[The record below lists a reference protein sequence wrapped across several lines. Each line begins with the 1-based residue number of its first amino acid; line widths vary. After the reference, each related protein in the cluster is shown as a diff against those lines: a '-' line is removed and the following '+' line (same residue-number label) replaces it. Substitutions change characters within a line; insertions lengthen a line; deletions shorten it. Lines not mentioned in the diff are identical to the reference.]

1 MIIGIPKEIKNQEYR
16 ISMMPSGVQALVQA
30 GHRVLVETEAA
41 QALGIDDEIYCNA
54 GAEICPTGESIF
66 TAADLIVKVKEP
78 QIEEIAYLKPNQL
91 LFTYLH
97 LAANLPLTE
106 RLLDRHI
113 TGIAYETITDSNGRL
128 PLLAP
133 MSEIAGR
140 MAMQAGM
147 HALEKRQGGMG
158 ILLSGVPGVAPAR
171 VLILGAGQVG
181 ANAARMAMGL
191 RAHVIVMDTNV
202 QVLRQLDQEFQGR
215 VSLQVLHEDDLNRE
229 LVLADLV
236 IGSVLIPGAAAPKLI
251 RRHHLALM
259 KPGAVIVDV
268 AIDQGGCCETS
279 EPTTHDHPTYIV
291 DRIVHYCVA
300 NMPGAVANTATRSL
314 TNATLP
320 YIQALADLGLEALH
334 HNAGFAHGLNTYHGH
349 IVHPAVAAAHQFP
362 CHPWSAES

>member
-16 ISMMPSGVQALVQA
+16 ISMMPSGVQALTQA

-41 QALGIDDEIYCNA
+41 QALGIDDESYCNA

-66 TAADLIVKVKEP
+66 AAADLIVKVKEP

-106 RLLDRHI
+106 RLLDRHV
-113 TGIAYETITDSNGRL
+113 TSIAYETITDSYGRL

-133 MSEIAGR
+133 MSEIAG
-140 MAMQAGM
+140 
-147 HALEKRQGGMG
+147 
-158 ILLSGVPGVAPAR
+158 
-171 VLILGAGQVG
+171 ILGAGQVG

-191 RAHVIVMDTNV
+191 RAQVIVMDTNV

-279 EPTTHDHPTYIV
+279 EPTTHDQPTYIV

-320 YIQALADLGLEALH
+320 YIQALADHGLEALR
-334 HNAGFAHGLNTYHGH
+334 HNAGFAHGLNTYQGH

-362 CHPWSAES
+362 CHPWPAGS